1 MRRHKIFAILIAAA
15 LSAIILT
22 PVHAADDAYKVGVS
36 MAVTGRGSEQIA
48 PIKEAMD
55 IYFAQVNAAGGINGH
70 PVEIIVE
77 DNVAQ
82 PTKAAAQAKQLV
94 TRNKVD
100 LLMNSSLS
108 STYAPMVQVARSYKV
123 PLYYGGA
130 VCPRDVYPPNPDPY
144 QFCSTGFGSKM
155 DSRFALSVVKDI
167 SPQGVKLGLA
177 AMNVPVA
184 RTEIEFAAELS
195 KSIDGIDVVDMEL
208 IPPPTAD
215 FTPFATKI
223 KEAGANWVF
232 SWSPWATQ
240 VKTFEALR
248 KIGWD
253 GKYICYAHINSED
266 ELKRIK
272 DDDFYVFGTNA
283 FFSDNTEIHQQI
295 LKAVEGKKT
304 IYPYTQLA
312 EGWITAM
319 VIEDIFKMTP
329 WPATPAK
336 VAEAMNHVKVDMKG
350 IRGGP
355 MEWTKDN
362 HFRTINY
369 YRAYGWDSKINGIRI
384 VKDWTALKVQ

>member
-1 MRRHKIFAILIAAA
+1 MKRNTIFTILIAAF
-15 LSAIILT
+15 LCVLFLT
-22 PVHAADDAYKVGVS
+22 PVYGADAYKVGVS

-55 IYFAQVNAAGGINGH
+55 IYFGMVNDAGGINGH

-77 DNVAQ
+77 DNAAQ
-82 PTKAAAQAKQLV
+82 PTKAAAQSKQLV
-94 TRNKVD
+94 TRNKVH

-108 STYAPMVQVARSYKV
+108 STYAPMVQVAKRYEV

-130 VCPRDVYPPNPDPY
+130 VCPRDVYPPSPDPL

-155 DSRFALSVVKDI
+155 DSRFALSVIKDI
-167 SPQGVKLGLA
+167 TPQGVKLALA

-223 KEAGANWVF
+223 KDAGANWVF

-266 ELKRIK
+266 ELKRIQ
-272 DDDFYVFGTNA
+272 DDDFIVFGTNA
-283 FFSDNTEIHQQI
+283 FFSDNTEIHKQI
-295 LKAVEGKKT
+295 LKAIENKKT

-319 VIEDIFKMTP
+319 VIEEIFKRTP

-336 VAEAMNHVKVDMKG
+336 VVEAMNQVEVEMKG
-350 IRGGP
+350 VRGGP
-355 MEWTKDN
+355 LVWTKDN
-362 HFRTINY
+362 HFRTVNY
-369 YRAYGWDSKINGIRI
+369 YRAYGWDSKMNGIRI
-384 VKDWTALKVQ
+384 VKDWTGLKVQ